1 MQKLVEAFIQNLSTK
16 DAFLF
21 RISCENCG
29 TEYGNR
35 LTRFSKA
42 RWLPATQEEELICHK
57 LYAQEFQNARQTAIR
72 RAAEQLN
79 YCPVC
84 KRLIC
89 NQCFLICGE
98 LDMCRKCAAEQ
109 GQRGQ
114 PVLSGV
120 IGAVI

>member
-1 MQKLVEAFIQNLSTK
+1 LQKLVEAFIRNLSTK

-29 TEYGNR
+29 AEFGNR
-35 LTRFSKA
+35 ITRFSKA
-42 RWLPATQEEELICHK
+42 RWLPTTQEESLICST

-84 KRLIC
+84 KRLVC

-98 LDMCRKCAAEQ
+98 MDMCRTCAAKQ

-114 PVLSGV
+114 PVRSGV